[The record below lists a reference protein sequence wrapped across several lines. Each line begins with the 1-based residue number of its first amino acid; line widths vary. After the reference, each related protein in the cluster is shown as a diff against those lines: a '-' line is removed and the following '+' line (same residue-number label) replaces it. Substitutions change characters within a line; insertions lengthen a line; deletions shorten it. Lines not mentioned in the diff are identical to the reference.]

1 MKRELLEI
9 LVCPIDKTYPLKLI
23 ELEDKID
30 EIIEGILYCNKC
42 KRYYPIIE
50 EIPIMLP
57 DKLRNEKLEIKFLN
71 KWKNKLSENIL
82 YHSNPFK
89 INS

>member
-1 MKRELLEI
+1 MQRKLLKI

-23 ELEDKID
+23 ELEDNLD
-30 EIIEGILYCNKC
+30 NIIEGIIYCNKC

>member
-1 MKRELLEI
+1 MQRKLLKI

-23 ELEDKID
+23 ELEDKLD
-30 EIIEGILYCNKC
+30 NIIEGILYCNKC

>member
-57 DKLRNEKLEIKFLN
+57 DKLRNEKLEIKFLD
-71 KWKNKLSENIL
+71 KWKNKLPENIL
-82 YHSNPFK
+82 HHSNPFK
-89 INS
+89 VNS

>member
-1 MKRELLEI
+1 MQRKLLKI

-23 ELEDKID
+23 ELEDKLD
-30 EIIEGILYCNKC
+30 DIIEGILYCNKC

>member
-1 MKRELLEI
+1 MNRKLLKI

-23 ELEDKID
+23 ELEDNLD
-30 EIIEGILYCNKC
+30 NIIEGIIYCNKC

>member
-1 MKRELLEI
+1 MQRKLLKI

-23 ELEDKID
+23 ELEDKLDDIID
-30 EIIEGILYCNKC
+30 GILYCNKC

>member
-1 MKRELLEI
+1 MQRKLLQI
-9 LVCPIDKTYPLKLI
+9 LVWPIDKTYPLNLI
-23 ELEDKID
+23 ELEDKLDDIID
-30 EIIEGILYCNKC
+30 GILYCNKC

-71 KWKNKLSENIL
+71 KWKHKLSKNIL